1 MEERACLRKWEKEN
15 EGGVE
20 IISSSL
26 RETDQN
32 IFYIHCHITK
42 SAINEAGDA
51 YATPV

>member
-1 MEERACLRKWEKEN
+1 MEERACLRKLEKEN
-15 EGGVE
+15 EGKAE
-20 IISSSL
+20 IISFSL

-42 SAINEAGDA
+42 SAINEDGDA